1 MPAQSGHY
9 NHYQGPTPC
18 PPAMLYDALKFV
30 HVLSLIVWIGGMV
43 FAHFFLRPATL
54 SLEPPQRVKL
64 MHDVLQRFFAAV
76 SVAVV
81 LVLGSGLW
89 MIGNVARMAAQTGG
103 RFAMPLSWTI
113 MATIGLVMMAIY
125 GHIRF
130 ALFKRLKVAVAA
142 ADWPAGGKALASI
155 RTLVGV
161 NLALGVATVAVV
173 FLL

>member
-1 MPAQSGHY
+1 
-9 NHYQGPTPC
+9 
-18 PPAMLYDALKFV
+18 MLYAALKFV
-30 HVLSLIVWIGGMV
+30 HVLSIVVWVGGMV

-54 SLEPPQRVKL
+54 SLEPPQRVRL
-64 MHDVLQRFFAAV
+64 MHEVLQRFFMAV

-89 MIGNVARMAAQTGG
+89 MIGNVARAAAQSGG
-103 RFAMPLSWTI
+103 KFAMPLSWTL
-113 MATIGLVMMAIY
+113 MATIGLVMMAIF

-130 ALFKRLKVAVAA
+130 ALFKRLRVAVGN
-142 ADWPAGGKALASI
+142 ADWPAGAQALASI

-161 NLALGVATVAVV
+161 NLALGVAAVAVV